1 MLERRIIYKGLFMIG
16 QSFLRMRFSYAKK
29 FFYTGEKSA
38 EDELKWKHAWL
49 HHQHK
54 NKHHWEYWVVDPN
67 NN

>member
-1 MLERRIIYKGLFMIG
+1 
-16 QSFLRMRFSYAKK
+16 MRFSYAKK